1 MEALKLSKKVTSE
14 KGGYILIAVIGFV
27 SSIVTLFIDV
37 NQSISI
43 KWFILLVC
51 LFATVAIIFIRIIIE
66 IASAKKLDSTIN
78 VVKYYQDRDVF
89 LIKSTIPIPFNT
101 LLSIY
106 IQMDD
111 YEDLYALGYVQNVQE
126 NKLVSVKVIK
136 KFIDEP
142 QPHDLLE
149 RSIVKTSLP
158 YNRLSLEE

>member
-37 NQSISI
+37 NQSTSVRWII
-43 KWFILLVC
+43 FLVC
-51 LFATVAIIFIRIIIE
+51 LFATVTIIFIRIIIE
-66 IASAKKLDSTIN
+66 IASAKRIDSSIN
-78 VVKYYQDRDVF
+78 IVKYYQDREVF
-89 LIKSTIPIPFNT
+89 LIKTNVPISFNT

-106 IQMDD
+106 VQKDD

-136 KFIDEP
+136 KFIEEP
-142 QPHDLLE
+142 QPQDLLE
-149 RSIVKTSLP
+149 RSIIKTSLP

>member
-37 NQSISI
+37 NETISI
-43 KWFILLVC
+43 KWIILLVC
-51 LFATVAIIFIRIIIE
+51 IFATFTIIFIRIIIA
-66 IASAKKLDSTIN
+66 IASAKRIDASIN
-78 VVKYYQDRDVF
+78 IVKYYQDREVF
-89 LIKSTIPIPFNT
+89 LIKTNVPIPINA

-111 YEDLYALGYVQNVQE
+111 YEDLYALGYVENVQE

-142 QPHDLLE
+142 QPQDLLE
-149 RSIVKTSLP
+149 KSVVKTSLP
-158 YNRLSLEE
+158 YNRLRLEE